1 MSPYKLIFGKAC
13 HLLVELE
20 HEENRAL
27 QKLNFD
33 MKACGERRML
43 QLNQFDE
50 FRLKAIHK
58 CLLYKVQTELW
69 HNKFILPWSFEK
81 GHWVLQF
88 QTQAISRCLKSS
100 RASQYEHVLLNF

>member
-13 HLLVELE
+13 HFLVELE

-50 FRLKAIHK
+50 FRLIAYINACYTRCKPNCSI
-58 CLLYKVQTELW
+58 TS
-69 HNKFILPWSFEK
+69 SFSHGVLRK
-81 GHWVLQF
+81 GTRF
-88 QTQAISRCLKSS
+88 DNSRLKLFLG
-100 RASQYEHVLLNF
+100 V